1 MRYRTF
7 ALLAFLM
14 TAAPAAYA
22 QSAAEQGK
30 PESAS
35 QSEAQ
40 VQPTLQQ
47 RLMPESAIQLLAPAQ
62 IDLAEKSEPQPTD
75 LAMRPRGSGTGMII
89 AGGALFVAGLL
100 IGGDAGTVVAV
111 TGAALGAYG
120 LYLYFQ

>member
-1 MRYRTF
+1 
-7 ALLAFLM
+7 
-14 TAAPAAYA
+14 
-22 QSAAEQGK
+22 
-30 PESAS
+30 
-35 QSEAQ
+35 
-40 VQPTLQQ
+40 
-47 RLMPESAIQLLAPAQ
+47 MPESAIQLLAPAQ